1 MAGRGSVKLSIYST
15 FKDDGTKKAE
25 RALAQFAKKYGE
37 VDKATG
43 KINLNKV
50 SQQLAILLQ
59 QLSHPAT
66 SQIGLITSIHPIITQ
81 LSFPQLQQLTA
92 LSTVPHPHF
101 LRCFTATLTL
111 LLTYPSSTR
120 ATIRLL

>member
-50 SQQLAILLQ
+50 SQQLAIQ
-59 QLSHPAT
+59 STKWDQL
-66 SQIGLITSIHPIITQ
+66 
-81 LSFPQLQQLTA
+81 
-92 LSTVPHPHF
+92 
-101 LRCFTATLTL
+101 
-111 LLTYPSSTR
+111 
-120 ATIRLL
+120 